1 MNSNNKSQTD
11 IKSYENKERSRLEW
25 GSNMH
30 VVCKGNGE
38 IAMTEG
44 ELARFFGVTW
54 RKFNG
59 RLQNIIHNPDLYPDE
74 RCAGERVIGR
84 DKELAG
90 YAPFLPA
97 PNHHCPILPT

>member
-1 MNSNNKSQTD
+1 
-11 IKSYENKERSRLEW
+11 
-25 GSNMH
+25 
-30 VVCKGNGE
+30 
-38 IAMTEG
+38 MTEG
-44 ELARFFGVTW
+44 ELARFFEVTW

-74 RCAGERVIGR
+74 RCAGERVIVR
-84 DKELAG
+84 DKELTG